1 LPESEQS
8 YQAQLDQKVA
18 HCQSLL
24 APFKA
29 PTPETFKS
37 QEMGYRQRCEL
48 HIFRQDDRLNYAM
61 LRPGTKER
69 YIISNFQAGA
79 PAIQITMP
87 KLLEALNRSKVLAEK
102 LFRVDFLSSLS
113 GELCITL
120 VYHRSLDSNWELEA
134 ELVRQRLGCRLIGR
148 SRKQKVTLG
157 GDYVTE
163 QLAIH
168 GKVFKTRQIEGSF
181 TQPNALV
188 NREMLEW
195 AVESA
200 EGIGGDLLELYCGN
214 GNFTL
219 PLSRKFD
226 KVLAT
231 EISKTSIAALEWG
244 MQENQVENIVCARLS
259 AAEACSAIK
268 RERPFRRLEHIDLDS
283 YQFST
288 LFVDPPRAGLDE
300 QTLEWA
306 SSFDH
311 VIYVSCNPETLAQN
325 LEEFCKTHRIERFAC
340 FDQFPFTPH
349 LEVGVKLVRK

>member
-1 LPESEQS
+1 
-8 YQAQLDQKVA
+8 
-18 HCQSLL
+18 
-24 APFKA
+24 
-29 PTPETFKS
+29 
-37 QEMGYRQRCEL
+37 MGYRQRCEL
-48 HIFRQDDRLNYAM
+48 HIYREGDQLDYAM

-69 YIISNFQAGA
+69 YPIKSFPAGS
-79 PAIQITMP
+79 PAIQVAMP
-87 KLLEALNRSKVLAEK
+87 KLLAALNGSNILGEK

-113 GELCITL
+113 GELCVTL
-120 VYHRSLDSNWELEA
+120 VYHRPLDNAWELEA
-134 ELVRQRLGCRLIGR
+134 ELLRQRLACHLIGR
-148 SRKQKVTLG
+148 SRKQKITLG

-163 QLAIH
+163 RLAVH

-200 EGIGGDLLELYCGN
+200 DGIGGDLLELYCGN

-219 PLSRKFD
+219 PLSQKFD

-259 AAEACSAIK
+259 AEEACSAIK
-268 RERPFRRLEHIDLDS
+268 GERPFRRLSDVDLDS
-283 YQFST
+283 YNFTT

-306 SSFDH
+306 GSFDH
-311 VIYVSCNPETLAQN
+311 IIYVSCNPETLAEN
-325 LEEFCKTHRIERFAC
+325 LAELSKTHRIERFAC

-349 LEVGVKLVRK
+349 LEVGIKLIKI